1 MKNAQRAM
9 TGEVEHLAN
18 REPLPDRTVAAGD
31 TIEGVQICPV
41 GDWPNSRGTQHCT
54 EEALRNVVAAWED
67 DGGQDVL
74 VDFEHNAEQGGT
86 SDTSAAAWASNLRFE
101 KGRGLVADFRMT
113 DVGAEAVSNRRLRYL
128 SVAWYVNRATR
139 EPTRITSV
147 ALTNKPNI
155 PVAPVLNK
163 AAPAMPPFLAELARR
178 YDERMDKLANTSNYD
193 ESKHPRAEDGK
204 WTSGG
209 GGGAGGGGSGGG
221 GPSPEL
227 KAKAAAAREK
237 AAKLSPDAKKWASD
251 KIFLGATDI
260 THEGVASRINAAKAA
275 NHSGSE
281 DKAVRVERL
290 RALHAEAISLGFK
303 YNLKTRQYE

>member
-1 MKNAQRAM
+1 MKNAQCAI
-9 TGEVEHLAN
+9 GNVVEHLAN

-54 EEALRNVVAAWED
+54 EEALRNVVAAWEA

-139 EPTRITSV
+139 EPMRITSV

-155 PVAPVLNK
+155 PVTPVLNR

-178 YDERMDKLANTSNYD
+178 YDERMDKLANSAGYD

-204 WTSGG
+204 WTD
-209 GGGAGGGGSGGG
+209 GGGAGGGGATAPKKQASV
-221 GPSPEL
+221 
-227 KAKAAAAREK
+227 ADTFKAAAKK
-237 AAKLSPDAKKWASD
+237 AARDPAAASFNDALKKARKARDGAGIARAHMAALKAGLVWD
-251 KIFLGATDI
+251 KSIKGYRKP
-260 THEGVASRINAAKAA
+260 VVKAP
-275 NHSGSE
+275 
-281 DKAVRVERL
+281 
-290 RALHAEAISLGFK
+290 
-303 YNLKTRQYE
+303 